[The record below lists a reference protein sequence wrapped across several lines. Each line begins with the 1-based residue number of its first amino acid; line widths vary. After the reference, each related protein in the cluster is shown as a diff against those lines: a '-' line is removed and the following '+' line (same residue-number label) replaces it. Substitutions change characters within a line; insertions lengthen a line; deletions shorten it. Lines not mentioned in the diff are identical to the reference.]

1 MSEELL
7 IRYCSPTLAGLK
19 TGNLFTAEYQSVK
32 QAMEEITRLNQFF
45 VPRGLRIL
53 PMRVM
58 GKRMLI
64 YLYRPGKLEQ
74 DFASPNVGDM
84 LKAMGYPWGRTEQC
98 VVCLFKRLR
107 KNQEFPHEIGLFLG
121 YPIEDVQGFI
131 QNKAQH
137 YKCSGVWKVY
147 GDADLARKKFRQYR
161 ICTENYYARWKEG
174 CSIQKLTVAS
184 H

>member
-121 YPIEDVQGFI
+121 
-131 QNKAQH
+131 
-137 YKCSGVWKVY
+137 KCMVTQTLPGKNSGSTEYV
-147 GDADLARKKFRQYR
+147 RKITMRGGRKGVPFKSLR
-161 ICTENYYARWKEG
+161 
-174 CSIQKLTVAS
+174 
-184 H
+184 